1 MFQPLIYSEKFL
13 KEDAYDAAHHSAFPK
28 QSIFAGE
35 PGIGLGPPA
44 APPALPPRPRVRL
57 VEPGGARLERA
68 HGGPGAP
75 LGAEAGLKIR
85 NPDAV
90 EVYRSMS
97 VVFIVGHLVLGSIS
111 VSTTFTMVF
120 HA

>member
-1 MFQPLIYSEKFL
+1 MFQPLIYSEKFFR
-13 KEDAYDAAHHSAFPK
+13 EDAYDAAHHSAFPK

-68 HGGPGAP
+68 HGPGA
-75 LGAEAGLKIR
+75 A
-85 NPDAV
+85 
-90 EVYRSMS
+90 RSQS
-97 VVFIVGHLVLGSIS
+97 WAQNKEPRRCRSIK
-111 VSTTFTMVF
+111 
-120 HA
+120 